1 MAPFESLKSMLIY
14 VIESIKAVGEPQR
27 VKSLVQLVENF
38 EKDIGEWR
46 RQSQADLAPLI
57 EEELASLS
65 VQMQ

>member
-27 VKSLVQLVENF
+27 VKSLVQLVE
-38 EKDIGEWR
+38 IGEWR
-46 RQSQADLAPLI
+46 RQSQADLVPLI